1 VRYNSRFFVRL
12 PDLVDWVAVHL
23 DQLDYELPAAQIAQ
37 RPLPRRDSSRLLAMD
52 RASGKLADRMFAEL
66 PGLLR
71 GDELLVLN
79 NARVIPARLFGR
91 RLGVFS
97 DVPSRATRHEH
108 LSGTVEVLLVRQVGP
123 DVWEALVRPG
133 RKMKTGERVV
143 FGEGELEGEIIARGE
158 FGLRTVRLTSQGPG
172 GVSGQI
178 ERLGHVPL
186 PPYIDRQDESA
197 DRERYQTVFASRP
210 GAVAAPTAGLHF
222 TSDILSVIRA
232 RGVELCELTLDVG
245 LGTFQ
250 PIHSETLEGH
260 VMHAESYEISD
271 RAAQQIEAA
280 HSTLRPILAV
290 GTTVVR
296 ALEDA
301 ALRAAEASSD
311 SLVPSGK
318 AEARLFI
325 VPGFSFRVVN
335 ALLTNFHLPR
345 STLLALVCA
354 FAGRERVL
362 AAYRHAVEAG
372 YRFYSYGDCMLIR

>member
-1 VRYNSRFFVRL
+1 MRL
-12 PDLVDWVAVHL
+12 DE
-23 DQLDYELPAAQIAQ
+23 LDYELPPAQIAQ
-37 RPLPRRDSSRLLAMD
+37 RPLQRRDSSRLLAMD

-71 GDELLVLN
+71 GDELIVLN

-91 RLGVFS
+91 RVGVFS
-97 DVPSRATRHEH
+97 DAPSRSTRREH
-108 LSGTVEVLLVRQVGP
+108 LSGTVEVFLARQVGP

-143 FGEGELEGEIIARGE
+143 FGEGQMEAEIIARGE
-158 FGLRTVRLTSQGPG
+158 FGLRTVRLSSGAPD
-172 GVSGQI
+172 GVAAQI
-178 ERLGHVPL
+178 ERLGHIPL
-186 PPYIDRQDESA
+186 PPYIDRQEESA

-222 TSDILSVIRA
+222 TPEILAAIRG
-232 RGVELCELTLDVG
+232 RGVELCELTLEVG

-260 VMHAESYEISD
+260 VMHAESYEISPQ
-271 RAAQQIEAA
+271 AAQQIQTAHAA
-280 HSTLRPILAV
+280 LRPILAV

-301 ALRAAEASSD
+301 ALRAAEANSD
-311 SLVPSGK
+311 TLLLSGK
-318 AEARLFI
+318 ADAHLFI
-325 VPGFSFRVVN
+325 TPGFSFRVVN

-345 STLLALVCA
+345 STLLALICA
-354 FAGRERVL
+354 FAGRERTL
-362 AAYRHAVEAG
+362 AAYRHAVEAK